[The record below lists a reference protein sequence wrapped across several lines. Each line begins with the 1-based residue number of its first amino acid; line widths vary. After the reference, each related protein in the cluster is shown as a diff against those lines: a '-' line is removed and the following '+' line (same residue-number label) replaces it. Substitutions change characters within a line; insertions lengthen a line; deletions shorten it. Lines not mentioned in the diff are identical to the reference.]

1 MNSVTSSFHAM
12 NDSDSEYEETE
23 HLVYA
28 DFKNYLPPHQLKHE
42 DAAIKII
49 GIESET
55 PMAEI
60 NGSFF
65 KGTTC
70 VIMTASLYS

>member
-1 MNSVTSSFHAM
+1 M

-23 HLVYA
+23 YLVYA
-28 DFKNYLPPHQLKHE
+28 DFKNYLAPHQLKHE

-60 NGSFF
+60 NGNFF

-70 VIMTASLYS
+70 GGIFQLTIIKFNSFFL